1 MTIPDRDRRALDE
14 IERRLSRSDPE
25 LRATLSTMD
34 LRAVSRART
43 RRSVAVMLGC
53 WGIGLTLGI
62 SGAATY
68 SAVLVV
74 SGAVVMTAVPMAV
87 HLRMWWDVRGRR

>member
-1 MTIPDRDRRALDE
+1 
-14 IERRLSRSDPE
+14 
-25 LRATLSTMD
+25 
-34 LRAVSRART
+34 
-43 RRSVAVMLGC
+43 MLGC